1 MQEYEK
7 MSLAEL
13 MNKAFGAVID
23 WEDDNCFNVP
33 VGAFEKSK
41 PVLQFAKIEKIED
54 PNVASGF
61 RKVNTDHINLPRYGT
76 TKAAAFD
83 LQCLDSITIQP
94 KSSAIMETGLRA
106 KIPNGYSL
114 LFWSRSGLSAKQGI
128 EKGAGLIDSDFL
140 LPLKVIL
147 FNHSD
152 RPVMFKAGDRVV
164 QAILLKTE
172 QAEIQW
178 GEFPEYDDESDRV
191 GGLGSTGT

>member
-1 MQEYEK
+1 
-7 MSLAEL
+7 MSEVSFTWPVVPLRDSEVKQLREILAERSR
-13 MNKAFGAVID
+13 KI
-23 WEDDNCFNVP
+23 
-33 VGAFEKSK
+33 K
-41 PVLQFAKIEKIED
+41 PVLQFAKVTD
-54 PNVASGF
+54 
-61 RKVNTDHINLPRYGT
+61 VNTEHINLPKYGT

-83 LQCLDSITIQP
+83 LQCLDNVTIQP
-94 KSSAIMETGLRA
+94 KSHAMMETGLRA
-106 KIPNGYSL
+106 KIPGGYSL
-114 LFWSRSGLSAKQGI
+114 LFWSRSGLSAKQGV

-164 QAILLKTE
+164 QAILLKVE

-191 GGLGSTGT
+191 GGIGHTGGL

>member
-1 MQEYEK
+1 
-7 MSLAEL
+7 MSEISFTWPVVPLRDSEVKQLREILAER
-13 MNKAFGAVID
+13 NQNQKTR
-23 WEDDNCFNVP
+23 
-33 VGAFEKSK
+33 
-41 PVLQFAKIEKIED
+41 PVLQFAKIECRDNGDE
-54 PNVASGF
+54 
-61 RKVNTDHINLPRYGT
+61 VNTDHINLPKYGT

-94 KSSAIMETGLRA
+94 KSHAIMETGLRA
-106 KIPNGYSL
+106 KIPEGYSL
-114 LFWSRSGLSAKQGI
+114 LLWSRSGLSAKQGI
-128 EKGAGLIDSDFL
+128 EKGAGLLDEDFRL
-140 LPLKVIL
+140 QIKVIL

-191 GGLGSTGT
+191 GGLGSTGGF